1 MLIATLAS
9 MRRVVTT
16 RHKCVTFPRGSAAG
30 ETIMGAA
37 NSAPLVERVAVSDVY
52 VTGVGRISIAGAC
65 ARIIMT
71 VRDEAE
77 AGEQEVAAR
86 LILPL
91 EAIPEVIAE
100 LTACLRRACESASL
114 VRPVN

>member
-1 MLIATLAS
+1 
-9 MRRVVTT
+9 
-16 RHKCVTFPRGSAAG
+16 
-30 ETIMGAA
+30 MGAA
-37 NSAPLVERVAVSDVY
+37 NGAPMVERVAVSDVY

-86 LILPL
+86 IILPL
-91 EAIPEVIAE
+91 EAIPELISE
-100 LTACLRRACESASL
+100 LMECLSRANRRTL
-114 VRPVN
+114 PVN